1 MKSLKEALNETRPWG
16 QEPGAEWDEGPE
28 DDIAQ
33 KKLDRKDRMAQWKS
47 KRVYPAPGEQKP
59 GFAKSPDGDLDEM
72 DASQPNAPSSMAGP
86 CNECGMEEGHTPDC
100 SRMLEGEDDG
110 TNCPECGAPHGMKHD
125 KGCPLNTDG
134 EPEHM
139 GGTDRKRDIDE
150 EDAVKRRSMRDMLK
164 TPSADDDDN
173 VRAGF
178 GDREGFETK
187 HGEWIENPF
196 WDESGRDEVEPELH
210 YGDAFKKSGLAKRLR
225 WGESSDYDG
234 LPLTEGSMFDRFDTL
249 VGHRFDGTF
258 DARETETM
266 KLRALVKKV
275 VREAW
280 STRDP
285 DTGEETEHSMDDK
298 DIEDLYVDK
307 DKKHEARGCVREGD
321 IEEMKLS
328 IAGPAFG
335 AASSD
340 TDDQDDDGD
349 EDYKVLTPKKAP
361 EPEQSGT
368 RIKSKDKKSK
378 S

>member
-1 MKSLKEALNETRPWG
+1 MKLKDVL
-16 QEPGAEWDEGPE
+16 AE
-28 DDIAQ
+28 
-33 KKLDRKDRMAQWKS
+33 
-47 KRVYPAPGEQKP
+47 VAPP
-59 GFAKSPDGDLDEM
+59 GFEKAVKAMKKKKSVDNPYAVAWSMKNKGDEPSDDDVDEM
-72 DASQPNAPSSMAGP
+72 DASQPNAPSSMAGMDEI
-86 CNECGMEEGHTPDC
+86 CEECGMSEGQHMPGC
-100 SRMLEGEDDG
+100 SRMNEFSNDMIGGEGMGLDETEQED
-110 TNCPECGAPHGMKHD
+110 TTCPECGAPHGMKHD
-125 KGCPLNTDG
+125 KGCPIGRDEE

-139 GGTDRKRDIDE
+139 GLDR
-150 EDAVKRRSMRDMLK
+150 
-164 TPSADDDDN
+164 
-173 VRAGF
+173 
-178 GDREGFETK
+178 RERYYETT
-187 HGEWIENPF
+187 
-196 WDESGRDEVEPELH
+196 
-210 YGDAFKKSGLAKRLR
+210 
-225 WGESSDYDG
+225 DYDG
-234 LPLTEGSMFDRFDTL
+234 LPLNESNMFDRFDTL

-258 DARETETM
+258 DARETEAT

-280 STRDP
+280 MTRDP

-328 IAGPAFG
+328 VAGPAFG

-361 EPEQSGT
+361 EPDQSGT
-368 RIKSKDKKSK
+368 RLKSKDKKSK

>member
-1 MKSLKEALNETRPWG
+1 MMKLKDAL
-16 QEPGAEWDEGPE
+16 AE
-28 DDIAQ
+28 
-33 KKLDRKDRMAQWKS
+33 
-47 KRVYPAPGEQKP
+47 VAPP
-59 GFAKSPDGDLDEM
+59 GFEKAVKVMKKKKSVDNPYAVAWSMKNKGDEPSDDMDEM
-72 DASQPNAPSSMAGP
+72 DASQPNAPSSMAGMDEI
-86 CNECGMEEGHTPDC
+86 CEECGMSEGQHMPGC
-100 SRMLEGEDDG
+100 SRMNEFSNDMIGGGGMGLDETEQED
-110 TNCPECGAPHGMKHD
+110 TSCPECDAPHGMKHD

-139 GGTDRKRDIDE
+139 GGADRKRDIDE

-164 TPSADDDDN
+164 TPSAEDDDG

-178 GDREGFETK
+178 GDREGFETE

-258 DARETETM
+258 DERETETM
-266 KLRALVKKV
+266 KLRALIKKV
-275 VREAW
+275 V
-280 STRDP
+280 
-285 DTGEETEHSMDDK
+285 G
-298 DIEDLYVDK
+298 
-307 DKKHEARGCVREGD
+307 EARGCVREDD

-328 IAGPAFG
+328 VAGPAFG

-361 EPEQSGT
+361 EPDQSGT
-368 RIKSKDKKSK
+368 RLKSKDKKS
-378 S
+378 